1 MAQIVKRTKKDGST
15 TYLFRVS
22 VGYSVDGKHITQSQT
37 YTPPAGL
44 TGRKLEK
51 EVQRR
56 ADAFEQEVHNGLNL
70 DADMKLDDF
79 GSRRPRV
86 RVSPLRYD
94 ENPRCNA

>member
-37 YTPPAGL
+37 YTPPAVL

-56 ADAFEQEVHNGLNL
+56 AGAKRSFIHSLGWYAHGFEQGHN
-70 DADMKLDDF
+70 M
-79 GSRRPRV
+79 
-86 RVSPLRYD
+86 VSQVFERT
-94 ENPRCNA
+94 

>member
-15 TYLFRVS
+15 AYLFRVS

-51 EVQRR
+51 EVCLFCLLILLDLSMVC
-56 ADAFEQEVHNGLNL
+56 AVDELAHMFLNRI
-70 DADMKLDDF
+70 
-79 GSRRPRV
+79 G
-86 RVSPLRYD
+86 VSWLGKRSD
-94 ENPRCNA
+94 KNVFLCF